1 MDVLQEKVQPLIDL
15 LPDTVREYWV
25 VVFGALALLII
36 LIMLALLRAVFRA
49 VFGTKK
55 TLQED
60 WGKKLRE
67 DLSDYPPPA
76 GAPGKQRLTVYHV
89 PVRIRLVVLA
99 PAGKELEIEASQ
111 AEDLLNRVIPG
122 LGGVAAHDRP
132 RIRVWPPQ
140 LSQQGFAT
148 AFFRHTIT
156 GTKEGQPS
164 PWILVAGRSQFTQP
178 TVLLGLALWAE
189 EPNTLGRLSLEPHQ
203 WLDVLR
209 IKEISG

>member
-1 MDVLQEKVQPLIDL
+1 
-15 LPDTVREYWV
+15 
-25 VVFGALALLII
+25 
-36 LIMLALLRAVFRA
+36 MLALLRAVFRA

-189 EPNTLGRLSLEPHQ
+189 EPNNLGRLSLEPHQ

-209 IKEISG
+209 IKEILG

>member
-1 MDVLQEKVQPLIDL
+1 MDVLQEKLQPLIDL
-15 LPDTVREYWV
+15 LPERVREYWA
-25 VVFGALALLII
+25 VVFGALALLIS
-36 LIMLALLRAVFRA
+36 LIILALLRAVFRA
-49 VFGTKK
+49 VFATKK

-76 GAPGKQRLTVYHV
+76 GVPGKRLTVYHV
-89 PVRIRLVVLA
+89 PVRVRLVVLA
-99 PAGKELEIEASQ
+99 PAGKELEIESSQ
-111 AEDLLNRVIPG
+111 AEDFLNRVIPG

-148 AFFRHTIT
+148 AFFRHTIM

-189 EPNTLGRLSLEPHQ
+189 EPNNLGRLSLEPHQ

>member
-1 MDVLQEKVQPLIDL
+1 MDVLQEKLQPLIDL
-15 LPDTVREYWV
+15 LPDTVREYWA
-25 VVFGALALLII
+25 VVFGVAALLII
-36 LIMLALLRAVFRA
+36 LIILALLRAVFRA

-55 TLQED
+55 ALQED

-67 DLSDYPPPA
+67 DLSDYPPPP

-89 PVRIRLVVLA
+89 PVRVRLVVLA

-111 AEDLLNRVIPG
+111 AGDLLNRVIPG
-122 LGGVAAHDRP
+122 LGSVAAHDRP
-132 RIRVWPPQ
+132 RIRIWPPQ

-178 TVLLGLALWAE
+178 TVLLGFALWAE
-189 EPNTLGRLSLEPHQ
+189 EPTNLGRLSLEPHQ

-209 IKEISG
+209 IKEILG

>member
-1 MDVLQEKVQPLIDL
+1 MDVLQEKLQPLIDL
-15 LPDTVREYWV
+15 LPDTVREYWAI
-25 VVFGALALLII
+25 VFGVAALLII

-189 EPNTLGRLSLEPHQ
+189 EPNNLGRLSLEPHQ

-209 IKEISG
+209 IKEILG

>member
-1 MDVLQEKVQPLIDL
+1 MDALQEKLQPLIDL
-15 LPDTVREYWV
+15 LPEKVREYWA
-25 VVFGALALLII
+25 VVFGALALLIS
-36 LIMLALLRAVFRA
+36 LIILALLRAVFRA
-49 VFGTKK
+49 VFATKK

-76 GAPGKQRLTVYHV
+76 GPPGKQRLTVYHV
-89 PVRIRLVVLA
+89 PVRVRLVVLA
-99 PAGKELEIEASQ
+99 PAGKELEIESSQ
-111 AEDLLNRVIPG
+111 AEDFLNRVIPG

-132 RIRVWPPQ
+132 RIRVWRPQ

-189 EPNTLGRLSLEPHQ
+189 EPNNLGRLSLEPHQ